1 MKKRGNGGNQTY
13 HWQMGYITDMST
25 VRSLYSRSS
34 DPHLQRMCQSDII
47 SSKPFLPSNII
58 LNHTVDNNPS
68 HKNEI
73 NALDKEEC
81 ILQFFLP
88 QVKNYKT
95 ATGTIASTNHVLAT
109 AWTATR
115 GDRLVIETIS
125 NGAARICIVQCS
137 CDNQDIMRVIYLIWD
152 GIGKSTSSLAYDGA
166 LAVVAL
172 VTHGQ
177 SNRNH

>member
-1 MKKRGNGGNQTY
+1 MKKRGNRGNQTDD
-13 HWQMGYITDMST
+13 WQRKYITDMST

-58 LNHTVDNNPS
+58 PNHTVDNNLS

-109 AWTATR
+109 A
-115 GDRLVIETIS
+115 
-125 NGAARICIVQCS
+125 
-137 CDNQDIMRVIYLIWD
+137 
-152 GIGKSTSSLAYDGA
+152 
-166 LAVVAL
+166 
-172 VTHGQ
+172 
-177 SNRNH
+177 

>member
-1 MKKRGNGGNQTY
+1 MKKRGNRGNQTDGR
-13 HWQMGYITDMST
+13 QVEYITDMPT
-25 VRSLYSRSS
+25 VRLLYSRSS
-34 DPHLQRMCQSDII
+34 DPHLLGMWQSDII

-58 LNHTVDNNPS
+58 PNHTVDNNLS

-109 AWTATR
+109 A
-115 GDRLVIETIS
+115 
-125 NGAARICIVQCS
+125 
-137 CDNQDIMRVIYLIWD
+137 
-152 GIGKSTSSLAYDGA
+152 
-166 LAVVAL
+166 
-172 VTHGQ
+172 
-177 SNRNH
+177 